1 MSRLSVTRASKNPR
15 AWRGGVNTMVRETST
30 WRIDSSHQ
38 YPAAASCSVSGSG
51 RIANQRWANSVIC
64 VGPSRSQISC
74 SPAGSSVAANP
85 LDSSVNPIWAW
96 VAWRFAHSCPWIQ
109 ILAGYGK

>member
-1 MSRLSVTRASKNPR
+1 MSRLSATRASKNPR
-15 AWRGGVNTMVRETST
+15 AWRGWANTMVRETST

-38 YPAAASCSVSGSG
+38 YPAARSASVSGTG
-51 RIANQRWANSVIC
+51 RTENQRWANSVIC
-64 VGPSRSQISC
+64 AGPSRSQIPC

-85 LDSSVNPIWAW
+85 LDNSVNPIPAW
-96 VAWRFAHSCPWIQ
+96 VAWRFAHSCPLIQ